1 MEVLEKKLFD
11 QSWNYKNR
19 DEILRRLQETNY
31 DIVIIGAGITGAGV
45 AREASMRGLK
55 VACVDMQDLAAGT
68 SSRSSKLAHGG
79 LRYIT
84 YGEMDLVREATRE
97 RNWMRVHIPH
107 LVRPIQFYL
116 PLIEGAKFKKI
127 AIEGIEIKRAIFK
140 KRALVAAFKIY
151 DFLSD
156 DKSEFI
162 NFKKHKWHSPEE
174 IFELEPEFLRDGNL
188 GGAIYYDNNIDDAR
202 LTIEILKEAVIRG
215 ADVLNYCKVI
225 GYVKEVTAI
234 KGVKCKDI
242 ENDDQFEIKGT
253 LVVNAT
259 GIWTDELLEN
269 YPDDIP
275 KPLIRPTKG
284 VHLQY
289 RRKHIRNSIA
299 NVLYSTIDGR
309 VYFVLPR
316 DKDFT
321 IIGTTDTDYK
331 DNLANPYC
339 TKEDADYLIKSTQK
353 YFPNAELGYE
363 NILSTYAGI
372 RPLVM
377 QKGKSESEVSR
388 SHIIFFSDDG
398 LLTIT
403 GGKLTEWRAMAED
416 LFDKINEKEIF
427 QNIKRTQHFSR
438 QPFII
443 GLEKEEWSEELTK
456 SGLKLDLNVKDH
468 LYQQYGKGAVKILE
482 MIKENDSLKEKIIE
496 ENNFTK
502 AEILYCLRYEPT
514 PHLIDVFCRRTEM
527 SLWIDHKKSL
537 KAAKKVAEIMA
548 NEYSW
553 NENKKN
559 QEIEFYM
566 DYIKKSVSFII

>member
-1 MEVLEKKLFD
+1 MEVLEKRLFD
-11 QSWNYKNR
+11 QLWNFKNR
-19 DEILRRLQETNY
+19 DNIKKKLKETNY
-31 DIVIIGAGITGAGV
+31 DIIVIGAGITGAGV
-45 AREASMRGLK
+45 AREAAMRGLK
-55 VACVDMQDLAAGT
+55 VACVDMQDFGAGT

-107 LVRPIQFYL
+107 LVRPIPFYL
-116 PLIEGAKFKKI
+116 PVIEGAKFKKI
-127 AIEGIEIKRAIFK
+127 LIEGTVIKRAIFK

-215 ADVLNYCKVI
+215 ADVLNYCKVN
-225 GYVKEVTAI
+225 GYI
-234 KGVKCKDI
+234 KKDNIIIGVKCKDI
-242 ENDDQFEIKGT
+242 EKNKDFEIKGT

-259 GIWTDELLEN
+259 GIWTDELLEL
-269 YPDDIP
+269 YPGDIP

-289 RRKHIRNSIA
+289 RRENIRNNMA
-299 NVLYSTIDGR
+299 DVCYSLTDGR
-309 VYFVLPR
+309 LYFVLPR

-321 IIGTTDTDYK
+321 IIGTTDTDF
-331 DNLANPYC
+331 DGDLANPFC
-339 TKEDADYLIKSTQK
+339 TKEDADYLIESTQK
-353 YFPNAELGYE
+353 FFPNAQLGYE
-363 NILSTYAGI
+363 NIISTYAGI

-377 QKGKSESEVSR
+377 QRGKSESEVSR
-388 SHIIFFSDDG
+388 SHVIFFSDDG

-416 LFDKINEKEIF
+416 LFDKVAEKEIF
-427 QNIKRTQHFSR
+427 PNIKREQHFSR

-443 GLEKEEWSEELTK
+443 GYKKEDWLEKLKNSHI
-456 SGLKLDLNVKDH
+456 KLDLDISNH

-482 MIKENDSLKEKIIE
+482 MIKEDDSLKERIIE

-527 SLWIDHKKSL
+527 SLWIDHKKAL
-537 KAAKKVAEIMA
+537 NGAKTVAEIMA
-548 NEYSW
+548 EEYSW

-559 QEIEFYM
+559 QEIEIYL
-566 DYIKKSVSFII
+566 DYIKKTVAFIT

>member
-1 MEVLEKKLFD
+1 MEALEKKLFD
-11 QSWNYKNR
+11 QSWNFKNR
-19 DEILRRLQETNY
+19 DTIIHKLKEIHY
-31 DIVIIGAGITGAGV
+31 DIIIIGVGITGAGV
-45 AREASMRGLK
+45 AREAAMRDLK
-55 VACVDMQDLAAGT
+55 VACVDMQDFAAGT

-84 YGEMDLVREATRE
+84 HGEIDLVREASRE
-97 RNWMRVHIPH
+97 RNWMRTHIPH
-107 LVRPIQFYL
+107 LVRPL
-116 PLIEGAKFKKI
+116 PFLLPVIEGGKY
-127 AIEGIEIKRAIFK
+127 K
-140 KRALVAAFKIY
+140 KRDLAAAVKIY

-156 DKSEFI
+156 NKSEFI
-162 NFKKHKWHSPEE
+162 NFKKHKWYSPEE
-174 IFELEPEFLRDGNL
+174 ISELEPEFLRDGNL

-202 LTIEILKEAVIRG
+202 LTMEVLKEAVIRG
-215 ADVLNYCKVI
+215 ADALNYCKVI
-225 GYVKEVTAI
+225 GYI
-234 KGVKCKDI
+234 KNNNKIVGIKCEDLEK
-242 ENDDQFEIKGT
+242 NDQFEIKGT
-253 LVVNAT
+253 LIVNAT
-259 GIWTDELLEN
+259 GVWTDELLDN

-289 RRKHIRNSIA
+289 RREHIKNKMA
-299 NVLYSTIDGR
+299 NVLYSIIDGR

-316 DKDFT
+316 NKDFT
-321 IIGTTDTDYK
+321 ILGTTDTDFEG
-331 DNLANPYC
+331 DLANPYC

-353 YFPNAELGYE
+353 FFPNAKLEYE

-388 SHIIFFSDDG
+388 THIIFFSNDG

-416 LFDKINEKEIF
+416 LFDKIEEKSIF
-427 QNIKRTQHFSR
+427 PNTKRETHFSR

-443 GLEKEEWSEELTK
+443 GLEKVDWLEELKK
-456 SGLKLDLNVKDH
+456 SGIKLDLDIADH
-468 LYQQYGKGAVKILE
+468 LYQQYGKGAIKILE
-482 MIKENDSLKEKIIE
+482 MIKEDESLREKIIE
-496 ENNFTK
+496 ENDFIK

-514 PHLIDVFCRRTEM
+514 PHLIDAFCRRTEM
-527 SLWIDHKKSL
+527 ALWIDHKEAL

-548 NEYSW
+548 EEFSW
-553 NENKKN
+553 NLNKKN

-566 DYIKKSVSFII
+566 NYIKNSVSFIV